1 MVIGSILLLAYRQYK
16 RCPASPYSPTDAI
29 WRGALVRIVP
39 FHRPQEYRAGVGPG
53 QTQLAYVGGGNVP
66 YGSQRECLIHHH
78 RAIDKAQKRLRGLS
92 KYTRKPTRT
101 RLVDRLI
108 EREVFIE
115 DKIDK
120 LAQMLIKA
128 DVLGPYSNGSRLLSS
143 G

>member
-1 MVIGSILLLAYRQYK
+1 M
-16 RCPASPYSPTDAI
+16 
-29 WRGALVRIVP
+29 VRIVP
-39 FHRPQEYRAGVGPG
+39 FHRPQEHRAGFAPR

-66 YGSQRECLIHHH
+66 YGSQRECPAHRH
-78 RAIDKAQKRLRGLS
+78 RAIDEAQKRPRGLS

-115 DKIDK
+115 DKIGK

-128 DVLGPYSNGSRLLSS
+128 DVLGPHSNGSRLLSS
-143 G
+143 GST